1 MHKNE
6 IIQTILH
13 GKNIVPQKEGFAFA
27 PVNFALI
34 KYWGKRNTELNL
46 PMTSSLSIA
55 LPEKGAFTRI
65 QCHDRAADEY
75 FLNQIPL
82 LPHDPFSTRAT
93 QFLDLFRTQENYH
106 FRVETQM
113 NLPQASGL
121 ASSACGFAALTLA
134 LDKLF
139 HWQLPQK
146 DLSILARLGSG
157 SACRSLWNGFVEW
170 HAGDQADGMD
180 SYAEPIDLTWNSLCM
195 ALLIVNADKKP
206 ISSREAMQT
215 TKQSSSYYSAWP
227 TKVATDL
234 FAIKQAIRTKA
245 FEAFGQIC
253 ESNALAMHA
262 TMLTSWPPICYWKPE
277 SLEAMQKIWQ
287 LRREGLRLYFTQDA
301 GPNLK
306 LIFLAEDLQHVQA
319 AFNKVELVWPFPVK
333 NQTNALVLVDERDH
347 ARGTAEKMFTH
358 EKALCH
364 RAFSIFL
371 FRGNAE
377 NLELLIQQRHH
388 DKYHCGGLWTNTCC
402 SHPRPGEG
410 LLDAANRRLKE
421 EIGIEVPLF
430 YKGFFHYIASFENH
444 LTENEVDHVFVGH
457 QDPGLLSP
465 DTNEIA
471 NLKWVRVETIQQ
483 ALIDEPHHYT
493 PWFREGLA
501 LALRKEL

>member
-1 MHKNE
+1 MHANE
-6 IIQTILH
+6 IIQTILC
-13 GKNIVPQKEGFAFA
+13 GKNFLPQAQGFAFA

-34 KYWGKRNTELNL
+34 KYWGKRNTALNL

-65 QCHDRAADEY
+65 QCNDSASDEY
-75 FLNQIPL
+75 FLNHML
-82 LPHDPFSTRAT
+82 LSPGDPFSKRAS
-93 QFLDLFRTQENYH
+93 QFLDLFRTKKNYH

-139 HWQLPQK
+139 NWQLSQK

-170 HAGDQADGMD
+170 HAGDRADGMD
-180 SYAEPIDLTWNSLCM
+180 SYAEPLDLTWDSLCM
-195 ALLIVNADKKP
+195 ALLIVSSAKKP
-206 ISSREAMQT
+206 FSSRVAMQK
-215 TKQSSSYYSAWP
+215 TKESSCYYSTWP
-227 TKVATDL
+227 DKAATDL
-234 FAIKQAIRTKA
+234 DAIKHAIQTKA
-245 FEAFGQIC
+245 FEEFGQIC

-262 TMLTSWPPICYWKPE
+262 TMLTSWPPICYWMPE
-277 SLEAMQKIWQ
+277 SLEAMQKIWR

-306 LIFLAEDLQHVQA
+306 LIFLAEDLQQVQA
-319 AFNKVELVWPFPVK
+319 AFSEVELVWPFPLK
-333 NQTNALVLVDERDH
+333 NQTDSIVLVDEMDR
-347 ARGTAEKMFTH
+347 ARGTAEKMLAH
-358 EKALCH
+358 KKALCH

-377 NLELLIQQRHH
+377 NLELLIQQRQH

-421 EIGIEVPLF
+421 EIGVAIPLC
-430 YKGFFHYIASFENH
+430 YKGSFHYIASFENN

-465 DTNEIA
+465 DTKEIA

-483 ALIDEPHHYT
+483 ALIHESNHYT

-501 LALRKEL
+501 LALRNN